1 MKDKL
6 LESGI
11 IGKISKEEMCLDL
24 YVYEEMKKL
33 GYDIYA
39 FDSSNSNS
47 KYDAC
52 ADKAIE
58 CLIEG
63 KPIPEDIKRVLLNE
77 KKRREKDLKE
87 KGEIGR

>member
-1 MKDKL
+1 MINKL
-6 LESGI
+6 VESGI

-58 CLIEG
+58 CLVEK
-63 KPIPEDIKRVLLNE
+63 KPIPDDVKAYMLKVKAI
-77 KKRREKDLKE
+77 KE
-87 KGEIGR
+87 KNTKK